1 MGMILS
7 GSWRRAAVRVIVVAS
22 TVALSGCI
30 FAGDGDE
37 LARAS
42 QPVQLD
48 ARATGLAA
56 ATAAGAGVNSFLWR
70 ASLDTISFMPLAGA
84 DPYGG
89 VIITDWYSAPE
100 SPNERFKIT
109 VYILD
114 QDLRADGIKVAVFKQ
129 TREPF
134 ANWINAPVGS
144 GTGIQIEDAILVRA
158 RQLRLRGFEE

>member
-1 MGMILS
+1 MVLS
-7 GSWRRAAVRVIVVAS
+7 GAWRRAVARVIVVAS
-22 TVALSGCI
+22 SVVLSGCI
-30 FAGDGDE
+30 FNGDDDGE
-37 LARAS
+37 LPRKS

-56 ATAAGAGVNSFLWR
+56 AAAVGAGVNSFLWR
-70 ASLDTISFMPLAGA
+70 ASLDTISFMPLSGA

-114 QDLRADGIKVAVFKQ
+114 QDLRADGIKISVFKQ

-134 ANWINAPVGS
+134 ANWINAPIS
-144 GTGIQIEDAILVRA
+144 SETGIKIENTILVRA
-158 RQLRLRGFEE
+158 RQLRLRGFKE